1 MQHKLQQT
9 TTLGRSSTCDI
20 QISPTITKVS
30 REHARVEIRNN
41 MYVLYDQSALGTFV
55 NGKSEKQIVLK
66 DGDNINLGGVI
77 EFRFFNGVLTSSMAG
92 VQNMPA
98 SIPYISPPPIIIA
111 PQASPSDRPWKETG
125 LDMGIAS
132 LIFGVLTFSIQLIGG
147 LLCGWVGWALGIT
160 AIITGIMAIA
170 KGSKWLGISGIILSA
185 IGVIY
190 QVLTLI

>member
-1 MQHKLQQT
+1 MQHKLKQT
-9 TTLGRSSTCDI
+9 TTLGRSSNCDI
-20 QISPTITKVS
+20 QVPSTITKVS
-30 REHARVEIRNN
+30 REHVQIQIHNN
-41 MYVLYDQSALGTFV
+41 MYVLYDQSTLGTFV
-55 NGKSEKQIVLK
+55 NDIPEKQIVLK
-66 DGDNINLGGVI
+66 NGDSINLGGAI
-77 EFRFFNGVLTSSMAG
+77 EFRFFNGVLTSSMTG
-92 VQNMPA
+92 IQSSPA
-98 SIPYISPPPIIIA
+98 SAPYLSPPPIIIV
-111 PQASPSDRPWKETG
+111 PQASPSDRPWRETG